1 MRKCTLTLIKSDTPK
16 ASRAF
21 NLKSDEDS
29 WTGKMMLGPSVGK
42 SFCFWRDDMGY
53 MHTSTIKEIRY
64 LAPAE
69 LELTT
74 RNSIYKLE
82 IGAELE

>member
-1 MRKCTLTLIKSDTPK
+1 
-16 ASRAF
+16 
-21 NLKSDEDS
+21 
-29 WTGKMMLGPSVGK
+29 MMLGPSVGK
-42 SFCFWRDDMGY
+42 SFCFWRDDMEY

-74 RNSIYKLE
+74 RNSVYKLE